1 MVSIRRILCPTDLS
15 SYSQPV
21 VAVGCEWAQR
31 FDAELHLLHV
41 VDGLMNPCVHLG
53 PPFDETCD
61 WDTVVQQRAQAALNN
76 VSLSP
81 ARPAASVVR
90 SLRIGCCSASIVQYV
105 SEQRIDLVVLG
116 THGRTGLSRL
126 LLGSLAENVAGRVPC
141 SVLTVHP
148 LDVAQHQVA

>member
-21 VAVGCEWAQR
+21 VALGCEWAQR

-41 VDGLMNPCVHLG
+41 VDGSMNPCAYLG

-61 WDTVVQQRAQAALNN
+61 WDVVVQQRAQAALES
-76 VSLSP
+76 VSLNP
-81 ARPAASVVR
+81 ARPAESVVR
-90 SLRIGCCSASIVQYV
+90 SLRIGCCAANIVQYV
-105 SEQRIDLVVLG
+105 ADQHIDLIVIG
-116 THGRTGLSRL
+116 THGRTGLSHL
-126 LLGSLAENVAGRVPC
+126 LLGSLAENIASRVPC

-148 LDVAQHQVA
+148 LKVAQHQVA